1 MEKPVLSDNSCRTL
15 CAATMLPALSLLDT
29 RVLGVLVEKEL
40 TVPDI
45 YPLSL
50 NALTAGCNQKNN
62 RDPLLNASEAEVQA
76 AIDRLQPLTLV
87 IESSGSRVM
96 RYSQNVARVLRVS
109 SEAVALLAVLWL
121 RGPQTAAEL
130 RAATERLHR
139 FADVSSVEGFLQQL
153 AARRDEAGGPLV
165 VLLRGRRERANR
177 AGLICCLR
185 CPPKTARRS
194 PSAART
200 ERPRRGMPNSSNC
213 APSWPNWKSRVSAL
227 ETRQR
232 D

>member
-1 MEKPVLSDNSCRTL
+1 
-15 CAATMLPALSLLDT
+15 MLPTLSLLDT

-109 SEAVALLAVLWL
+109 SEAVALLAALWL

-139 FADVSSVEGFLQQL
+139 FADVSSVEGFLQQM
-153 AARRDEAGGPLV
+153 ATRTDEAGGPLL
-165 VLLRGRRERANR
+165 VLLPRAPGAREPRWAQLLSPLPSEDSAPKPVRGADRAAAPWNAEFEQLR
-177 AGLICCLR
+177 AELAEL
-185 CPPKTARRS
+185 
-194 PSAART
+194 
-200 ERPRRGMPNSSNC
+200 
-213 APSWPNWKSRVSAL
+213 KSRVSAL
-227 ETRQR
+227 EARQR